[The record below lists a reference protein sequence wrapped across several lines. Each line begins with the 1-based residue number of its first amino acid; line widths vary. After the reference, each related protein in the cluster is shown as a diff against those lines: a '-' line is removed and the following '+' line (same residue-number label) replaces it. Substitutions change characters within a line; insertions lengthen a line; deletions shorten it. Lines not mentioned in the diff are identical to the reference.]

1 MDLYWLISETN
12 AIGVTKTNE
21 YNETG
26 LLTEST
32 NGRNQKTKYTYDA
45 IGRITSKEDETGRI
59 TYEYDKNG
67 NVLKETEEKK
77 QNTTGN
83 IQLVSD
89 KNVKVIK
96 RTFDSRNRVTSYTDA
111 NGKTIRYGYDELGN
125 ILTIAYP
132 GGETIRYTYYAGGQ
146 IATVTDSK
154 GRVTYYK
161 YDKTGNLTDTE
172 RPNGTKEH
180 CEYNELGLLTSK
192 KDIKTATGEV
202 INEYHYKY
210 DVRGNIVGVVDVTA
224 DTSDKSTVDT
234 SAENESE
241 TTNGLTED
249 NNYTLPVPDTANKT
263 ALKLAAES
271 NSIVTSDGE
280 TVTTSL
286 EMEYDSANRLI
297 SYNNKKI
304 KYDKDGNMLYGPV
317 NGEMCNLTYDS
328 RNRLISA
335 GNVTYDYDAENTRI
349 SVTTTDKKITYVTDV
364 AGEMSQVLES
374 YEKTNDGKKT
384 HTVYVYGNGLIY
396 SYIDDGGDE
405 ADSITTDN
413 KVQDLSSDKSSDKD
427 ADGTTY
433 YHYNNIGST
442 TKLTD
447 NNGNVIQ
454 SYEYG
459 AYGEVLSGDTKITP
473 FLYNGQLGVMTD
485 NNGLYYMRARYYNVN
500 IKRFINQDVVHGSI
514 NLSQSLNRYSYV
526 QGNPIKLTDPFGLSP
541 LDKINWRNVGHS
553 ALNILGCINGYGFI
567 FDGINAV
574 WYACEGDYGMAALS
588 LISTLSDTGNMIAF
602 GLKSTKFAR
611 VGQYIGAITQLVSNA
626 ATFTQAA
633 ISGLEN
639 AKAIFRN
646 AKSGKLLSIDTA
658 SNVAALGLNLFT
670 TIVSGKGAVTSGK
683 NIKKMIGTD
692 VGNKWGNKA
701 NNKPLLECNL
711 QFFGDKNGSDAIN
724 NVSQASPFDLQAT
737 HSQKLSKKNMNKLI
751 DDIKNNGIN
760 ETIKYVEYNGQKYVV
775 DGHHRLI
782 ASKRLGLEQVPIE
795 QVELP
800 YAGYKTVEDLL
811 WFD

>member
-1 MDLYWLISETN
+1 M
-12 AIGVTKTNE
+12 
-21 YNETG
+21 
-26 LLTEST
+26 
-32 NGRNQKTKYTYDA
+32 
-45 IGRITSKEDETGRI
+45 
-59 TYEYDKNG
+59 
-67 NVLKETEEKK
+67 
-77 QNTTGN
+77 
-83 IQLVSD
+83 
-89 KNVKVIK
+89 
-96 RTFDSRNRVTSYTDA
+96 
-111 NGKTIRYGYDELGN
+111 
-125 ILTIAYP
+125 
-132 GGETIRYTYYAGGQ
+132 
-146 IATVTDSK
+146 
-154 GRVTYYK
+154 
-161 YDKTGNLTDTE
+161 
-172 RPNGTKEH
+172 
-180 CEYNELGLLTSK
+180 
-192 KDIKTATGEV
+192 
-202 INEYHYKY
+202 
-210 DVRGNIVGVVDVTA
+210 
-224 DTSDKSTVDT
+224 
-234 SAENESE
+234 
-241 TTNGLTED
+241 
-249 NNYTLPVPDTANKT
+249 PVPDTANKT

-349 SVTTTDKKITYVTDV
+349 SVKTTDKKITYVTDV

-374 YEKTNDGKKT
+374 YEKTNGGKKI

-396 SYIDDGGDE
+396 SYNDDE
-405 ADSITTDN
+405 ADSITSDN

-485 NNGLYYMRARYYNVN
+485 ENGLYYMRARYYNVN

-514 NLSQSLNRYSYV
+514 NVSQSLNRYSYV

-711 QFFGDKNGSDAIN
+711 QFFGDKNGGKGSIN
-724 NVSQASPFDLQAT
+724 SANGLIGHDFEEYLTKKIGGNGSFSAGGRDFDGGISNRWWEAKSGQYWDMLE
-737 HSQKLSKKNMNKLI
+737 NNPNKLAKFKSDMGDRLRI
-751 DDIKNNGIN
+751 ATQNNASYEIFSNTPIPNSIKMWLTKKGIHYT
-760 ETIKYVEYNGQKYVV
+760 EIL
-775 DGHHRLI
+775 D
-782 ASKRLGLEQVPIE
+782 
-795 QVELP
+795 
-800 YAGYKTVEDLL
+800 
-811 WFD
+811 

>member
-1 MDLYWLISETN
+1 MTQ
-12 AIGVTKTNE
+12 
-21 YNETG
+21 
-26 LLTEST
+26 
-32 NGRNQKTKYTYDA
+32 NQ
-45 IGRITSKEDETGRI
+45 
-59 TYEYDKNG
+59 
-67 NVLKETEEKK
+67 
-77 QNTTGN
+77 N
-83 IQLVSD
+83 ILNINLARVNIE
-89 KNVKVIK
+89 NVKTV
-96 RTFDSRNRVTSYTDA
+96 TDA

-132 GGETIRYTYYAGGQ
+132 GGEIIRYTYYASGQ

-180 CEYNELGLLTSK
+180 CEYNELGLLISK

-234 SAENESE
+234 SVKNEFE

-249 NNYTLPVPDTANKT
+249 SNYTLPVLDTASKT

-317 NGEMCNLTYDS
+317 NGEMCNFTYDS

-364 AGEMSQVLES
+364 AGEMSQILES
-374 YEKTNDGKKT
+374 YEKTNDGKKI

-405 ADSITTDN
+405 ADSITSDN
-413 KVQDLSSDKSSDKD
+413 KVQDLSSDKSSDKNT
-427 ADGTTY
+427 DGTTY

-514 NLSQSLNRYSYV
+514 NVSQSLNRYSYV

-541 LDKINWRNVGHS
+541 LDRLNWKNLGH
-553 ALNILGCINGYGFI
+553 AILNGLGLIPVIGEA
-567 FDGINAV
+567 FDIANAI
-574 WYACEGDYGMAALS
+574 WYAHDGEYGMAVLSMMSALPMIGNIAS
-588 LISTLSDTGNMIAF
+588 GIMTAAKITTAAKIVSTVC
-602 GLKSTKFAR
+602 K
-611 VGQYIGAITQLVSNA
+611 VVSNA

-633 ISGLEN
+633 IGGVNN
-639 AKAIFRN
+639 AKAIVKN
-646 AKSGKLLSIDTA
+646 VMNGKLFSEDTA
-658 SNVAALGLNLFT
+658 KNLVSFGINAFTAA
-670 TIVSGKGAVTSGK
+670 TSGK
-683 NIKKMIGTD
+683 NLLSSSKELKKV
-692 VGNKWGNKA
+692 VGDSVGSKWGKKA
-701 NNKPLLECNL
+701 KKEPLLECNL
-711 QFFGDKNGSDAIN
+711 QFFADKSGGESQVFDIVEYGDKTPGLENHHGVLDIW
-724 NVSQASPFDLQAT
+724 AT
-737 HSQKLSKKNMNKLI
+737 HNI
-751 DDIKNNGIN
+751 DGYKS
-760 ETIKYVEYNGQKYVV
+760 
-775 DGHHRLI
+775 R
-782 ASKRLGLEQVPIE
+782 ASKSTTIALTPEQHAATKSVYRDWLYEKTGKKVGGKVDWTSVLPQEVQDLSERMFDAANVPLSARNDYYREFNCYIYGLERNQ
-795 QVELP
+795 
-800 YAGYKTVEDLL
+800 
-811 WFD
+811 

>member
-1 MDLYWLISETN
+1 M
-12 AIGVTKTNE
+12 
-21 YNETG
+21 
-26 LLTEST
+26 
-32 NGRNQKTKYTYDA
+32 
-45 IGRITSKEDETGRI
+45 
-59 TYEYDKNG
+59 
-67 NVLKETEEKK
+67 
-77 QNTTGN
+77 
-83 IQLVSD
+83 
-89 KNVKVIK
+89 
-96 RTFDSRNRVTSYTDA
+96 
-111 NGKTIRYGYDELGN
+111 
-125 ILTIAYP
+125 
-132 GGETIRYTYYAGGQ
+132 
-146 IATVTDSK
+146 
-154 GRVTYYK
+154 
-161 YDKTGNLTDTE
+161 
-172 RPNGTKEH
+172 
-180 CEYNELGLLTSK
+180 
-192 KDIKTATGEV
+192 
-202 INEYHYKY
+202 
-210 DVRGNIVGVVDVTA
+210 
-224 DTSDKSTVDT
+224 
-234 SAENESE
+234 
-241 TTNGLTED
+241 
-249 NNYTLPVPDTANKT
+249 
-263 ALKLAAES
+263 KLAAES

-317 NGEMCNLTYDS
+317 NGEMCNFTYDS

-374 YEKTNDGKKT
+374 YEKTNDGKKI

-396 SYIDDGGDE
+396 SYNDNE
-405 ADSITTDN
+405 ADS
-413 KVQDLSSDKSSDKD
+413 
-427 ADGTTY
+427 TTY

-485 NNGLYYMRARYYNVN
+485 DNGLYYMRARYYNVN

-514 NLSQSLNRYSYV
+514 NVSQSLNRYSYV

-553 ALNILGCINGYGFI
+553 ALNILGCISEYGFI

-670 TIVSGKGAVTSGK
+670 TIVSGKEAVTSGK

-711 QFFGDKNGSDAIN
+711 QFFGDKNGGKGSIN
-724 NVSQASPFDLQAT
+724 SANGLIGHDFEEYLTKKIGGNGSFSAGGRDFDGGISNRWWEAKSGQYWDMLE
-737 HSQKLSKKNMNKLI
+737 NNPNKLAKFKSDMGDRLRI
-751 DDIKNNGIN
+751 ATQNNASYEIFSNTPIPNSIKMWLTKKGIHYT
-760 ETIKYVEYNGQKYVV
+760 EIL
-775 DGHHRLI
+775 D
-782 ASKRLGLEQVPIE
+782 
-795 QVELP
+795 
-800 YAGYKTVEDLL
+800 
-811 WFD
+811 

>member
-1 MDLYWLISETN
+1 MCRPVSETN

-21 YNETG
+21 YNAIG

-89 KNVKVIK
+89 KNIKVIK

-224 DTSDKSTVDT
+224 DTS
-234 SAENESE
+234 
-241 TTNGLTED
+241 
-249 NNYTLPVPDTANKT
+249 TLPVPDTANKT

-349 SVTTTDKKITYVTDV
+349 SITTTDKKITYVTDV
-364 AGEMSQVLES
+364 AGEMSQVLEA
-374 YEKTNDGKKT
+374 YEKTDDGKKI

-396 SYIDDGGDE
+396 SYNDNE
-405 ADSITTDN
+405 ADSTTSDN
-413 KVQDLSSDKSSDKD
+413 KVQDLSSDKTSDKD
-427 ADGTTY
+427 TDGTTY

-514 NLSQSLNRYSYV
+514 NVSQSLNRYSYV

-541 LDKINWRNVGHS
+541 LDRLNWKNLGHAILNGLGLIPVIGEAFDIANAIWYAHDGEYGMEVLSMMS
-553 ALNILGCINGYGFI
+553 ALPMIGNIAS
-567 FDGINAV
+567 GI
-574 WYACEGDYGMAALS
+574 MTAAK
-588 LISTLSDTGNMIAF
+588 ITTAAKIVSTVC
-602 GLKSTKFAR
+602 K
-611 VGQYIGAITQLVSNA
+611 VVSNA

-633 ISGLEN
+633 IGGINN
-639 AKAIFRN
+639 AKAIVKN
-646 AKSGKLLSIDTA
+646 MINGKLFSEDTA
-658 SNVAALGLNLFT
+658 KNLVSFGINAFTAA
-670 TIVSGKGAVTSGK
+670 TSGK
-683 NIKKMIGTD
+683 NLLSSSKELKKV
-692 VGNKWGNKA
+692 VGDKWSRKA
-701 NNKPLLECNL
+701 GKGPLLEYNL
-711 QFFGDKNGSDAIN
+711 QFFAEKSVSSSGVTFKSQYEIPTNEKGYTKSSLDLRKKVHKEYMFDVADDVNKIKEYVLPSGKRVDFIDFDNKIVYELKPN
-724 NVSQASPFDLQAT
+724 NPNQIRKGTKQL
-737 HSQKLSKKNMNKLI
+737 
-751 DDIKNNGIN
+751 
-760 ETIKYVEYNGQKYVV
+760 
-775 DGHHRLI
+775 
-782 ASKRLGLEQVPIE
+782 
-795 QVELP
+795 
-800 YAGYKTVEDLL
+800 AGYLEEIETVFGKGWSSVLDTY
-811 WFD
+811 